1 MSAAGI
7 LTSKQALLQL
17 RRLYLAEERAGQQQ
31 EELEMVLAILDTPAW
46 TFRDYVLKEDAVDH
60 ERRNRLDRLALEM
73 DRRWLIGRDSYTGP
87 GGGGLY
93 HGDAFWQCMEHN
105 MLLTTHWLKV
115 HQGRS
120 CLYIRPTGGP
130 HGLVAPPE
138 AVYRAEAVVTED
150 VAQRETVPGAHNQA
164 AVAFSLVA
172 LLYAT
177 FNIRVPARGTTP
189 LWESLVTYGYTHG
202 RDGQV
207 HRPTLE
213 CLDVTV
219 PATREE
225 RRTAHARSL
234 PTRPWRDGYVGL
246 NPINDVH
253 ELKANLRAG
262 IFRIRRVIDDR
273 DSAKHS
279 WDAQP
284 VMPWRT
290 VLAELVGYV
299 KHAQSRLRVKHE
311 QMSYSPLTEMRRLA
325 EAEVAGLRVVIED
338 LTRTRQEVTVT
349 WLKDTLLADPGEEPR
364 LQPERSM
371 SAMVEMSA
379 LVQELRGMVHIS
391 NDASVR
397 RGPSLSA
404 LLH

>member
-1 MSAAGI
+1 MSLSQI
-7 LTSKQALLQL
+7 LTPKQALLQM
-17 RRLYLAEERAGQQQ
+17 RRLYLAEEIAGQQL

-46 TFRDYVLKEDAVDH
+46 TFRDYELREDAVDGVD
-60 ERRNRLDRLALEM
+60 RNRLDRLALEM
-73 DRRWLIGRDSYTGP
+73 DRRWLIGRDRYRGP

-93 HGDAFWQCMEHN
+93 HGDAFWECMEHN
-105 MLLTTHWLKV
+105 KELTTHYLKV

-120 CLYIRPTGGP
+120 CMYIRP
-130 HGLVAPPE
+130 APNQPPD
-138 AVYRAEAVVTED
+138 AVYRAQAVVTED
-150 VAQRETVPGAHNQA
+150 VAQRETVPGAKNQA

-202 RDGQV
+202 RVGPV

-225 RRTAHARSL
+225 RRAAHARSL
-234 PTRPWRDGYVGL
+234 PGRPWSPGYVGL
-246 NPINDVH
+246 TLINDVH

-262 IFRIRRVIDDR
+262 IFRIHRFIRPEDAAR
-273 DSAKHS
+273 HS

-290 VLAELVGYV
+290 VLAELVGYA
-299 KHAQSRLRVKHE
+299 KHAQSQLRAKHE
-311 QMSYSPLTEMRRLA
+311 EMSYSPLTEMRRLA
-325 EAEVAGLRVVIED
+325 EAEAAGLRVTIED

-349 WLKDTLLADPGEEPR
+349 WLKDTLVADPGEETSAPPGAVAAFAPG
-364 LQPERSM
+364 QERSM

-379 LVQELRGMVHIS
+379 LVQQLREMVH
-391 NDASVR
+391 
-397 RGPSLSA
+397 
-404 LLH
+404 HK

>member
-1 MSAAGI
+1 
-7 LTSKQALLQL
+7 
-17 RRLYLAEERAGQQQ
+17 
-31 EELEMVLAILDTPAW
+31 MVLAILDTPAW
-46 TFRDYVLKEDAVDH
+46 TFRDYALKEDAVDN

-73 DRRWLIGRDSYTGP
+73 DRRCLIGRDSYTGP

-130 HGLVAPPE
+130 HGLRAPPQ
-138 AVYRAEAVVTED
+138 AVYRDQAVTTED
-150 VAQRETVPGAHNQA
+150 VAQRETVPGAQNQA

-189 LWESLVTYGYTHG
+189 LWESLVTYGYTTG

-219 PATREE
+219 PATIVE
-225 RRTAHARSL
+225 RRAAHARSL
-234 PTRPWRDGYVGL
+234 PTRPWTNGNDRL
-246 NPINDVH
+246 PPPSPINDVH

-262 IFRIRRVIDDR
+262 IFRIRRIIRGEDAAR
-273 DSAKHS
+273 YS

-284 VMPWRT
+284 VMLWRT
-290 VLAELVGYV
+290 VLAELVGYA
-299 KHAQSRLRVKHE
+299 KHAQSTLRAKHE
-311 QMSYSPLTEMRRLA
+311 QMSYSPLTEMRRLVEA
-325 EAEVAGLRVVIED
+325 EAAGLRVTIED

-349 WLKDTLLADPGEEPR
+349 WLKDTLLADPGEETR

-379 LVQELRGMVHIS
+379 LVQELRAMIHH
-391 NDASVR
+391 N
-397 RGPSLSA
+397 
-404 LLH
+404 